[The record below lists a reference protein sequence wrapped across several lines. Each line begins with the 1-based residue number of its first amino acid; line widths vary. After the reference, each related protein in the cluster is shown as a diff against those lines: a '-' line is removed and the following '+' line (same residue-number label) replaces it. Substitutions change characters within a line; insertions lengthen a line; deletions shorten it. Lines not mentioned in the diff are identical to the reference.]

1 MNKMMEAL
9 KAHPSALVGLLGAA
23 LIAGV
28 AFALSTQP
36 LVPRGGGAGSAGST
50 PAVAGSSAG
59 SARASS
65 PAPDEIGSD
74 YDAVGDTAG
83 GGEGDAPAEDHAGEA
98 KTQAGSPADKGGSSQ
113 GGASAAKPSKPS
125 SGGSAGG
132 TTQKPA
138 AGGGQAQK
146 PSSGGGQAQK
156 PKPSHTHSWQA
167 VYRTEPVYEQQWVS
181 KWEDVFVK
189 VQERYLCGCGATF
202 YSWNECTSHRAAQAE
217 AGNPCGGYVDDS
229 YEVWEKRDNGSY
241 QSVQTG
247 TRQVLDHY
255 ECACGAR
262 K

>member
-65 PAPDEIGSD
+65 PAPDETGPD
-74 YDAVGDTAG
+74 DAVGDTAG
-83 GGEGDAPAEDHAGEA
+83 GGEGDAPAEDLDGEA

-138 AGGGQAQK
+138 SGGGQAQK

-181 KWEDVFVK
+181 KWEDVYK
-189 VQERYLCGCGATF
+189 GMQERYICRQCGTTVYSGADLDAHFMNSYLNGGTCGT
-202 YSWNECTSHRAAQAE
+202 YI
-217 AGNPCGGYVDDS
+217 DDS
-229 YEVWEKRDNGSY
+229 YEIWEKEDHGSY
-241 QSVQTG
+241 QNVQTG

-255 ECACGAR
+255 ECSCGAR

>member
-65 PAPDEIGSD
+65 PAPDETGPD
-74 YDAVGDTAG
+74 DAVGDTAG
-83 GGEGDAPAEDHAGEA
+83 GGEGDAPAEDPAGEA

-132 TTQKPA
+132 TTQKP
-138 AGGGQAQK
+138 
-146 PSSGGGQAQK
+146 
-156 PKPSHTHSWQA
+156 KPSHTHSWQA
-167 VYRTEPVYEQQWVS
+167 VYRTEPVYSQQWVS
-181 KWEDVFVK
+181 KWEDVYK
-189 VQERYLCGCGATF
+189 GTQICWECSACHKRF
-202 YSWNECTSHRAAQAE
+202 YSDSEIDSHVWDTYGDAQHPNGAS
-217 AGNPCGGYVDDS
+217 AIDQS
-229 YEVWEKRDNGSY
+229 YEIWEKEDHGSY
-241 QSVQTG
+241 QNVQTG